1 MCDPNPVA
9 PGRDSTN
16 AGAVR
21 LALLTVSCLAL
32 GACTFDPRS
41 LERDPDDL
49 GGIPV
54 DAGLMRI
61 DTGVLD
67 ATPAPDALSPPRCGD
82 GLLGA
87 DEACDD
93 GDTEDG
99 DGCARTCAVEPGY
112 TCAGTTCVNPPPELA
127 DDRARIGE
135 DQVVDLSVLSNDR
148 DLYGDVLQ
156 LIGTSTPALGRVA
169 RVGLALR
176 YTPAPDVFG
185 RDMFTY
191 RARDLAGQVR
201 TASVVV
207 TITPTNDAPRVQE
220 VVARTGYEAGVQ
232 VTFSAVD
239 PDGHSM
245 RYLTTR
251 PTHGTLG
258 PVDSASASVRYT
270 PARGYVG
277 VDHFTYRAADAALSS
292 RTATVTVV
300 VLPADWRVPEAGA
313 RRPLC
318 VDGSTLTADVADFP
332 VAVRGSFPGAAGGG
346 TDLVLAGP
354 TGDRWPHEVERWSA
368 GEGVLWARVPQVRAS
383 TTTCAYV
390 YFGRPVGGPGPE
402 ASLVWASGF
411 SVVVHFGQARV
422 DSANGVALSWAGT
435 TSVAGVYGDGR
446 AFDGS
451 GWIDLPPATLD
462 SAEGSISA
470 WLWLDPGLELSDD
483 VLLVYGTRATIG
495 MRQGLG
501 RDELHLGLDADEHL
515 RFFVWGGLDVVAPA
529 RLTTGQWRHVAVTW
543 ARAGAAVLWVD
554 GRELSRE
561 PHEAEA
567 FVARELVRV
576 GGPFDPSVRRFVGG
590 LDELRVSAVARPR
603 AWIEAEHALAQ
614 PGRVLLGP
622 VDDGVR

>member
-1 MCDPNPVA
+1 M
-9 PGRDSTN
+9 
-16 AGAVR
+16 R

-67 ATPAPDALSPPRCGD
+67 ATPPPDAGEPPRCGD
-82 GLLGA
+82 GRLDP

-93 GDTEDG
+93 ANTDDG
-99 DGCARTCAVEPGY
+99 DGCASTCAVEPGY
-112 TCAGTTCVNPPPELA
+112 TCAGNRCTNPPPTLA

-135 DQVVDLSVLSNDR
+135 DQVVDLAVLANDR

-156 LIGTSTPALGRVA
+156 VIGTSTPALGRV
-169 RVGLALR
+169 VPMGPALR

-185 RDMFTY
+185 RDTFTY

-201 TASVVV
+201 TASVVL
-207 TITPTNDAPRVQE
+207 TIAPANDAPRVQE
-220 VVARTGYEAGVQ
+220 VQARTGFQAPVEIVL
-232 VTFSAVD
+232 SAVD
-239 PDGHSM
+239 PDGHAL

-251 PTHGTLG
+251 PVHGTLG
-258 PVDSASASVRYT
+258 PVDPARASVRYT

-277 VDHFTYRAADAALSS
+277 VDTFTFRAADAALSS

-300 VLPADWRVPEAGA
+300 VLPADWRVPDAA
-313 RRPLC
+313 WRRPLC

-332 VAVRGSFPGAAGGG
+332 VAVRGRFPGAATGGA
-346 TDLVLAGP
+346 DLVLEGAAG
-354 TGDRWPHEVERWSA
+354 GRWSHEVERWSA
-368 GEGVLWARVPQVRAS
+368 DGEAVVWARVPQVRAS
-383 TTTCAYV
+383 TTTCAFV
-390 YFGRPVGGPGPE
+390 YSGRPVGGPGPE
-402 ASLVWASGF
+402 ATEVWAGGF
-411 SVVVHFGQARV
+411 SAVVHFGQARA
-422 DSANGVALSWAGT
+422 DSASGVALSWAGT
-435 TSVAGVYGDGR
+435 TSVTGVFGDGR

-451 GWIDLPPATLD
+451 GWIDLPPAALD

-470 WLWLDPGLELSDD
+470 WLWLDPGLELADD

-495 MRQGLG
+495 VRQGLG

-529 RLTTGQWRHVAVTW
+529 RLTTGQWRHVAVSW
-543 ARAGAAVLWVD
+543 VRGGAAVLWVD

-561 PHEAEA
+561 PHDAEA
-567 FVARELVRV
+567 FVARELVRL

-590 LDELRVSAVARPR
+590 LDEVRVSGVARAR
-603 AWIEAEHALAQ
+603 TWIEAEYTLAQ
-614 PGRVLLGP
+614 PGRVWLGP